1 MTEIQQKLDGILHGL
16 VENPQAIH
24 DALDNLDSIDL
35 MELSMAIELHF
46 GVSITGV
53 EIAELGNLSALEKAI
68 QSQITA

>member
-16 VENPQAIH
+16 VENPQAIR